1 MGILRFRSPF
11 FIDNSKNYIETDE
24 EGNRYEPDYSG
35 GSRYILDTFTT
46 IGQLQALQLCAP
58 LSGIIKRQS
67 DQFINGRV
75 FYLDAE
81 GNEVNNYQTKQI
93 KKLFSRPNP
102 LQSWSQFM
110 HQLKSYKA
118 AFGEVLIKFV
128 APLNSTDKYSV
139 GAMYIIPNWI
149 WQVEET
155 GKLFDQTSNEGI
167 VKQYSMTFRGVKTI
181 LDSNFLIHIKGNV
194 TSSENYLRGE
204 SPLIAL
210 KDPISNIIGAY
221 ESRGKGIKNRGAKG
235 ILSNDAKDGIGVP
248 VWSQKTKDIL
258 QRAWRGYGG
267 LEGQN
272 DAIISEHNLK
282 WTPITFPTRDLMLFE
297 EIEDDVRQITDN
309 LSYSMYLLG
318 FKAGSTFNNVS
329 EARRWTYEN
338 ETIPESILIFE
349 SFNNF
354 FETEKYG
361 FKISV
366 FYDHLDFMQKSEKEK
381 AEALKIRT
389 DAYAVALDRQAIT
402 VEEFRTLALDI
413 DATIPAGTL
422 YFPAAKNI
430 QP

>member
-1 MGILRFRSPF
+1 M
-11 FIDNSKNYIETDE
+11 
-24 EGNRYEPDYSG
+24 
-35 GSRYILDTFTT
+35 
-46 IGQLQALQLCAP
+46 
-58 LSGIIKRQS
+58 
-67 DQFINGRV
+67 
-75 FYLDAE
+75 
-81 GNEVNNYQTKQI
+81 
-93 KKLFSRPNP
+93 
-102 LQSWSQFM
+102 
-110 HQLKSYKA
+110 
-118 AFGEVLIKFV
+118 
-128 APLNSTDKYSV
+128 
-139 GAMYIIPNWI
+139 
-149 WQVEET
+149 
-155 GKLFDQTSNEGI
+155 
-167 VKQYSMTFRGVKTI
+167 
-181 LDSNFLIHIKGNV
+181 
-194 TSSENYLRGE
+194 
-204 SPLIAL
+204 
-210 KDPISNIIGAY
+210 
-221 ESRGKGIKNRGAKG
+221 
-235 ILSNDAKDGIGVP
+235 SNDAKDGIGVP

-258 QRAWRGYGG
+258 QRAWRGHGG